1 MNALWNDFKEQLV
14 RNPSGYYEVNL
25 PWKANHPKLPTNE
38 AGSRR
43 RLTSLVRKLTR
54 EGNYERYDDVIQ
66 EQLEQGVIE
75 MAPIEAKGKEFYL
88 PHKGV
93 IKQSAETTKL
103 RVVYDASAKESSD
116 KPSLNEC
123 LYPGPPLQ
131 NQLWNILVRARFHPV
146 LLTGDIEKAF
156 LQVRIKEEERDSL
169 RFFWQSPDRDV
180 ALVYRFTRALFGMTC
195 SPFLLGGVINEHLKL
210 WETRYP
216 ELVKEIRDGL
226 YVDDLMTGGETVE
239 TVATKRSR
247 AIEIFKDGTF
257 KLHKWHSNVATLETE
272 NGCNS
277 TEEEEISYAKQQLG
291 SSKPDTKLLGLPW
304 DKSKD
309 TLSVETPR
317 KTPATTKRAALSEL
331 AKVYDPL
338 GLISPVTLAA
348 KQLYR
353 EMCESKIP
361 WDGELPE
368 SIKKRWEKW
377 QDEISTNITVPRTL
391 APIFHPIT
399 AVTLHSFGDAS
410 KVGVS
415 AAVYAVVQQEDNRT
429 QGLVCSKSRL
439 AKKNL
444 SIPRLELVAAHM
456 ASNLV
461 SNVERSI
468 DKVKVS
474 SVHCWSDSTVTL
486 YWLNGRG
493 EYRQFVSNRVAKIKE
508 REHIQWHHVPT
519 EDNPADLGSRGGK
532 CTQNQLWQNGPDWL
546 ADPNKWPPNVVLEPS
561 PESSAEAKTVRNIFT
576 TTTATM
582 RGADEFD
589 ELLQAHALH
598 RVLRIGAWI
607 RRFVENCRHSIND
620 RNFGPLV
627 TAEIDVQRLWWIR
640 RAQGDAAGND
650 EIKRDTVN
658 LNLQPNGGGILECRG
673 RIEGEYPIY
682 VPREHPFTSK
692 LVEQAH
698 LSTLHGGVAMTMAK
712 IRETFWVP
720 KLRRL
725 VKRVRSSCWGC
736 KRFRVRSFE
745 NPPPGSLPVTRTQ
758 GSTPF
763 EAVGVDFAG
772 PIRYKTKGKKTKK
785 SYLVLYGCSLT
796 RAVHLEVLKTL
807 EVGDFLASFKR
818 FIARR
823 GRPKVIYSDNGA
835 TFKAADRWLKK
846 VQKDEKLN
854 EFLSER
860 VIQWR
865 FNLSRAPWWGG
876 QYERLIGLFKR
887 AFYKTIGNGT
897 VTYEELEDVV
907 LDVEVALN
915 NRPLSY
921 LEDDVELPVLT
932 PNSLLNVNP
941 VQVPELKAH
950 HLENEDLRK
959 RAKFLRKCKQAMWRR
974 WSREYVR
981 SLRERHVNA
990 TGKQAAV
997 PRRGSVVIIQDENKN
1012 RNVWKLGVVTDLVIG
1027 KDGVVRGA
1035 RVKTPNGIL
1044 ERAVQHLYPLELTCD
1059 ESKFRK
1065 PNPTAPTFQPRA
1077 VRDAAAAARLRMQD
1091 FAENELA

>member
-1 MNALWNDFKEQLV
+1 MGDKYGKESEIINSYVKEILDLPYITSANPRKVAEFSEKLSYSVQALETMKKLDYVRGNVAMTLEKLAGIRGDLVRTDPEWESWDFCKLTEALRQWVKRNPVGSNDKERDDQIHQNRRKLFHSRGEEGKLRGCVYCEDNGHKALQCEKVTDTGERKRILARKGLCFNCATRTHRAAECASKTSCQHCNKRHHSSICDKRPENPESQRKLMTDGASDDGVFPVVVVKVNGVKCRALIDSGAGGSYASAKLMSMIAKQPSEVKTQRIDMLMATKTTRIEMYDTEVCSLDESYKINVKLAKVDKPELLHIKNPGYDKLIREHDHLRGVTMDDHDIKQQLPIHLILGNGEYARIKTSTKPLVGRGDGEPVAEKTKFGWVIMSLGIDFDRGTMLLTQTSQSEFESLCRLDVLGLADTMENDQNVVYDDFKEQLV

-180 ALVYRFTRALFGMTC
+180 ALVYRFSRALFGMTC

-226 YVDDLMTGGETVE
+226 YVDDLMTGGETIE

-377 QDEISTNITVPRTL
+377 QDDISTNITVP
-391 APIFHPIT
+391 F
-399 AVTLHSFGDAS
+399 
-410 KVGVS
+410 
-415 AAVYAVVQQEDNRT
+415 
-429 QGLVCSKSRL
+429 
-439 AKKNL
+439 
-444 SIPRLELVAAHM
+444 SIP
-456 ASNLV
+456 S
-461 SNVERSI
+461 
-468 DKVKVS
+468 
-474 SVHCWSDSTVTL
+474 
-486 YWLNGRG
+486 
-493 EYRQFVSNRVAKIKE
+493 
-508 REHIQWHHVPT
+508 
-519 EDNPADLGSRGGK
+519 
-532 CTQNQLWQNGPDWL
+532 
-546 ADPNKWPPNVVLEPS
+546 
-561 PESSAEAKTVRNIFT
+561 
-576 TTTATM
+576 
-582 RGADEFD
+582 
-589 ELLQAHALH
+589 
-598 RVLRIGAWI
+598 
-607 RRFVENCRHSIND
+607 
-620 RNFGPLV
+620 
-627 TAEIDVQRLWWIR
+627 QR
-640 RAQGDAAGND
+640 
-650 EIKRDTVN
+650 
-658 LNLQPNGGGILECRG
+658 
-673 RIEGEYPIY
+673 
-682 VPREHPFTSK
+682 
-692 LVEQAH
+692 
-698 LSTLHGGVAMTMAK
+698 
-712 IRETFWVP
+712 
-720 KLRRL
+720 
-725 VKRVRSSCWGC
+725 
-736 KRFRVRSFE
+736 
-745 NPPPGSLPVTRTQ
+745 
-758 GSTPF
+758 
-763 EAVGVDFAG
+763 
-772 PIRYKTKGKKTKK
+772 
-785 SYLVLYGCSLT
+785 
-796 RAVHLEVLKTL
+796 
-807 EVGDFLASFKR
+807 
-818 FIARR
+818 
-823 GRPKVIYSDNGA
+823 
-835 TFKAADRWLKK
+835 
-846 VQKDEKLN
+846 
-854 EFLSER
+854 
-860 VIQWR
+860 
-865 FNLSRAPWWGG
+865 
-876 QYERLIGLFKR
+876 
-887 AFYKTIGNGT
+887 
-897 VTYEELEDVV
+897 
-907 LDVEVALN
+907 
-915 NRPLSY
+915 
-921 LEDDVELPVLT
+921 
-932 PNSLLNVNP
+932 
-941 VQVPELKAH
+941 
-950 HLENEDLRK
+950 
-959 RAKFLRKCKQAMWRR
+959 
-974 WSREYVR
+974 
-981 SLRERHVNA
+981 
-990 TGKQAAV
+990 
-997 PRRGSVVIIQDENKN
+997 
-1012 RNVWKLGVVTDLVIG
+1012 
-1027 KDGVVRGA
+1027 
-1035 RVKTPNGIL
+1035 
-1044 ERAVQHLYPLELTCD
+1044 
-1059 ESKFRK
+1059 
-1065 PNPTAPTFQPRA
+1065 
-1077 VRDAAAAARLRMQD
+1077 
-1091 FAENELA
+1091 